1 MFKVNK
7 KIFVLISTLM
17 SWVVE
22 FKLIRYLT
30 SYF

>member
-1 MFKVNK
+1 M
-7 KIFVLISTLM
+7 
-17 SWVVE
+17 VVE